1 MTVAFLIFAAL
12 LVSAPIIAAVLVS
25 IASRREDHAWT
36 LAGRAP
42 GIIALAARRVLGFHA
57 RGIGWLQRVGG
68 PDRSRL
74 TDGGSIVRTTPSED
88 P

>member
-1 MTVAFLIFAAL
+1 MIFAFLIFAAL

-36 LAGRAP
+36 LAGQAP
-42 GIIALAARRVLGFHA
+42 GIIASAARRVLGFHA
-57 RGIGWLQRVGG
+57 RGIGWLQRAGG

-74 TDGGSIVRTTPSED
+74 LGSGSLVRATPPED

>member
-1 MTVAFLIFAAL
+1 MRVAFLIFAAL

-36 LAGRAP
+36 LAGQAP
-42 GIIALAARRVLGFHA
+42 GIIALATRRVLGFHA

-68 PDRSRL
+68 SDRSRL
-74 TDGGSIVRTTPSED
+74 PGDGSLVRATPPED

>member
-1 MTVAFLIFAAL
+1 MRVAFLIFAAL

-42 GIIALAARRVLGFHA
+42 GIIALVARRVLGFHA
-57 RGIGWLQRVGG
+57 RGIGWLQHAGG
-68 PDRSRL
+68 RDRSPL
-74 TDGGSIVRTTPSED
+74 SGGGSLVQATPTED

>member
-1 MTVAFLIFAAL
+1 MKVAFLIFAAL
-12 LVSAPIIAAVLVS
+12 LASAPIIAAVLVS
-25 IASRREDHAWT
+25 IASRQEDRAWT
-36 LAGRAP
+36 MAGQAP
-42 GIIALAARRVLGFHA
+42 GTIASAARRVLGFHA

-74 TDGGSIVRTTPSED
+74 PGSGSLVRAMPPED